1 MKIDKKML
9 IPLIF
14 AAGFVPTIVRAHL
27 YYCGLNIFDWYPDV
41 ANSQTDFFL
50 YFKGIALVITAM
62 IMAIILAYQYSRK
75 KLKIN
80 ILYGMV
86 IAYGACVLLSG
97 LFSEYRS
104 FAFKGSYEVF
114 ESVPVILAY
123 LIVSYYAYVVV
134 SNGADVKWLMT
145 GIGIGYLLV
154 TLIGFFQVFGIDFF
168 RSSIGKHLITPTIMW
183 DNLDT
188 LSFTFQKGVSYAT
201 LYNTNYLAQYY
212 GISIPI
218 ITMLIFGVKE
228 YKQKIL
234 LLIIDIISVVTLVG
248 SGSKS
253 GLIVL
258 LFVTVIGLLIYK
270 SGDWK
275 KTFIVGGTV
284 IVLLAGAFVY
294 RYGGVANLMAAINGS
309 NMQST
314 EYALTDIETTD
325 ENVKFVINNKELF
338 VSYVTAEDN
347 TTAFITCM
355 DSDGNDLPYDET
367 KGDEFT
373 KVLQD
378 TSYGNCSVKPVLID
392 DKIAICVNIDEQEY
406 YFSNQIDG
414 TYYYYNAAGKYVKF
428 PHNEKTNLFSDSMFS
443 GRGLIW
449 NNIIPKLKKC
459 LLFGTGANTF
469 VMEYPQ
475 DNYIYKTY
483 SGVQYVFYVKAHSM
497 YFQQFLENGLIALLL
512 ILAICLYYII
522 TSFVLYLKIKE
533 NTFESCLGKGCFLG
547 IIAYLVV
554 CLTNDSNVNTAPV
567 FWAMLGIGV
576 AVNEMLKKEL
586 VKKEQAEANGK

>member
-1 MKIDKKML
+1 M
-9 IPLIF
+9 
-14 AAGFVPTIVRAHL
+14 
-27 YYCGLNIFDWYPDV
+27 
-41 ANSQTDFFL
+41 
-50 YFKGIALVITAM
+50 
-62 IMAIILAYQYSRK
+62 
-75 KLKIN
+75 
-80 ILYGMV
+80 
-86 IAYGACVLLSG
+86 
-97 LFSEYRS
+97 
-104 FAFKGSYEVF
+104 
-114 ESVPVILAY
+114 
-123 LIVSYYAYVVV
+123 
-134 SNGADVKWLMT
+134 
-145 GIGIGYLLV
+145 
-154 TLIGFFQVFGIDFF
+154 
-168 RSSIGKHLITPTIMW
+168 
-183 DNLDT
+183 
-188 LSFTFQKGVSYAT
+188 
-201 LYNTNYLAQYY
+201 
-212 GISIPI
+212 
-218 ITMLIFGVKE
+218 
-228 YKQKIL
+228 
-234 LLIIDIISVVTLVG
+234 VTLVG

-483 SGVQYVFYVKAHSM
+483 SGVQYVFDVKAHSM

-533 NTFESCLGKGCFLG
+533 NTFESCLGKGFFLG